1 MKVLKI
7 AVAGACLALMAAC
20 GIGGNSDGATVGV
33 KLDEYKLQLAST
45 SIPAG
50 KVTFQ
55 ISNEGKEKHEF
66 VILRTDLALMS
77 LPIDTSANKVQEEA
91 TGIVHVDEID
101 GLGPG
106 EQKNL
111 ALNMKPGRYLL
122 VCNYPGHVHG
132 GMVAVFEVK

>member
-33 KLDEYKLQLAST
+33 KLNEYKLQLETT
-45 SIPAG
+45 SIRR

-55 ISNEGKEKHEF
+55 LSNQGKEKHEF
-66 VILRTDLALMS
+66 VILRTELTPMS
-77 LPIDTSANKVQEEA
+77 LPTDTSVDKIQEEA
-91 TGIVHVDEID
+91 AGIEHVNEID

-122 VCNYPGHVHG
+122 LCNIPGHVHG
-132 GMVAVFEVK
+132 GMVAAFEVK